1 MLKAM
6 VTKHDDDK
14 KEIILLLKPKLWY
27 FLLLSLLS
35 SDDYSLGVVTLE
47 LLALVAASAQ
57 DLLGQETQDLLASI
71 LIVRKCLCLG
81 WCTGSMGP

>member
-1 MLKAM
+1 M
-6 VTKHDDDK
+6 
-14 KEIILLLKPKLWY
+14 I
-27 FLLLSLLS
+27 FLFAFLLLS

-71 LIVRKCLCLG
+71 LMRKGLESASCLG
-81 WCTGSMGP
+81 LVQ

>member
-1 MLKAM
+1 M
-6 VTKHDDDK
+6 T
-14 KEIILLLKPKLWY
+14 
-27 FLLLSLLS
+27 FLFAFFLLS

-71 LIVRKCLCLG
+71 LIRKCLL
-81 WCTGSMGP
+81 PRLVQ